1 MGALFLEANAAG
13 VLDPVP
19 QWLDILLTA
28 FAWVWLVNLYN
39 FMDGID
45 GISGVETGAIGLGFA
60 GLAALNLAPAAL
72 LPLGLAMTAAA
83 IGFLVWNWSPARIF
97 LGDVGGVP
105 LGYLA
110 GFMVVSVASVEPI
123 GSGAWVAAMILP
135 AYYVADATITL
146 CRRSPPRISSRPSP
160 ALLSAGRHSRS
171 RACHGERGRLA
182 GKHRASGVGVAPGTV
197 RPLKCRPCR
206 HDRRRTDR
214 LDAILARRTY
224 RNRILRDLMRIVVTG
239 ANGFVGRA
247 TCRAIISAG
256 HALVPVSR
264 TGMEPLGVADHQA
277 VPVGEVSAETDWL
290 AALDGADAVVHLVN
304 PFLGGP
310 DTPELR
316 ALGERVTVGGSVS
329 LAHQA
334 AKAGVRQLV
343 FVSTLKVCGERSD
356 APLRPEDPPSPAS
369 AYGAIKKAAEVGNT
383 ALRDR
388 NAPNHH
394 PATGGLRAGNRGTIH
409 LLAAAI
415 RQRPW
420 IALPFGGARA
430 NARAMIFVDNLA
442 AAFVAAATDAAAED
456 RVFHVKDRPASRPP
470 SCSGSCERCSATH
483 QVSCRCRRPS

>member
-1 MGALFLEANAAG
+1 
-13 VLDPVP
+13 
-19 QWLDILLTA
+19 
-28 FAWVWLVNLYN
+28 
-39 FMDGID
+39 
-45 GISGVETGAIGLGFA
+45 
-60 GLAALNLAPAAL
+60 
-72 LPLGLAMTAAA
+72 
-83 IGFLVWNWSPARIF
+83 
-97 LGDVGGVP
+97 
-105 LGYLA
+105 
-110 GFMVVSVASVEPI
+110 
-123 GSGAWVAAMILP
+123 
-135 AYYVADATITL
+135 
-146 CRRSPPRISSRPSP
+146 
-160 ALLSAGRHSRS
+160 
-171 RACHGERGRLA
+171 
-182 GKHRASGVGVAPGTV
+182 
-197 RPLKCRPCR
+197 
-206 HDRRRTDR
+206 
-214 LDAILARRTY
+214 
-224 RNRILRDLMRIVVTG
+224 MRIVVTG

-277 VPVGEVSAETDWL
+277 VPVGEVSAETDWS

-334 AKAGVRQLV
+334 AKAGVRRLV

-356 APLRPEDPPSPAS
+356 APLRPEDPPWPAS
-369 AYGAIKKAAEVGNT
+369 AYGAIKKAAEVGMAT
-383 ALRDR
+383 ALQGSETRLTIIR
-388 NAPNHH
+388 P
-394 PATGGLRAGNRGTIH
+394 PVVFGPGNRGTIH

-456 RVFHVKDRPASRPP
+456 RVFHVKDRPALSTAELLGKLRTLLGHSPGLLPMPTAFLRLPLTLSGRTETASRLLDSFDVDDTAIEKALGWTPP
-470 SCSGSCERCSATH
+470 ISTDDGLRRTVQWLTAGEPDDPLSA
-483 QVSCRCRRPS
+483 